1 MAFVKVAPV
10 PPEPGDPVLEVMLAD
25 LPIALCRIAGEW
37 RAIGGVCPHR
47 GGPLA
52 HGALE
57 GEHLLCPWHA
67 WAFHTATGAND
78 FDPTCRVA
86 TYDVKVEDGA
96 LWVDVA

>member
-1 MAFVKVAPV
+1 MSFVKVAALPDHA
-10 PPEPGDPVLEVMLAD
+10 DPVFEVVGEGR
-25 LPIALCRIAGEW
+25 PIALCRIDNEW

-47 GGPLA
+47 GGPLG

-86 TYDVKVEDGA
+86 TYDVKVENGEIWIDLA
-96 LWVDVA
+96 

>member
-1 MAFVKVAPV
+1 MPFVKVAALPDHAGPV
-10 PPEPGDPVLEVMLAD
+10 FEVMFGD
-25 LPIALCRIAGEW
+25 LPIALCRVGNEW
-37 RAIGGVCPHR
+37 RAMSGVCPHR

-67 WAFHTATGAND
+67 WAFHTATGAHD

-86 TYDVKVEDGA
+86 TYEVKIEDGS
-96 LWVDVA
+96 LWVDLA

>member
-10 PPEPGDPVLEVMLAD
+10 PPAQADAVLEVMLAD
-25 LPIALCRIAGEW
+25 QPVALCRIAGEW

-86 TYDVKVEDGA
+86 TYDVKVDDGA